1 MQAIKKKKH
10 QKLFLEI
17 DIFIF
22 KSEERPSKP

>member
-1 MQAIKKKKH
+1 MQARKKKH